1 MRKMRRKALPLL
13 LAILVSAAILYPEPV
28 NALSKPVYPPQKY
41 PKMVPSLMAVHGDQL
56 IVQDLSEKAVD
67 LISLETWETKSL
79 KIGKELSDLAI
90 LGDLLAIAPRDK
102 HLLIYDLETGEQR
115 ELEVPGRIED
125 LEAGD
130 GLIWAS
136 IPLQDLILGID
147 PISLEVEER
156 IELNI
161 ASGRGKLSI
170 AGGSLWAI
178 EEAGESVVK
187 IDLRSGSRSS
197 LKLEE
202 PAAAIKAFESGALI
216 ATSGDK
222 ILEISS
228 DLKVQRSWSL
238 EKGSAAEIQVYRLED
253 GRIIYVSPSRWVIGE
268 IEGDEITEV
277 RTEARIGGSAL
288 AEDRI
293 WFSET
298 AKQRIGYA
306 PLSRPPRITE
316 FRVERVEGNLFK
328 AYAEVDD
335 PDGDLA
341 KVYLIVF
348 YPELVG
354 SAQNR
359 SYEMSLEDGSYIREF
374 RVDYGRRAEVHVSAV
389 DKFNNLGESETILV
403 EAKELKTLTSQQTI
417 QPSQGAAI
425 TPAEIYALGSSL
437 LLLLPIIMALVY
449 LRGRRKKRRRR

>member
-1 MRKMRRKALPLL
+1 MRQKALLLL
-13 LAILVSAAILYPEPV
+13 LALLVFAASLHPEPV

-41 PKMVPSLMAVHGDQL
+41 PQMIPNLMAVHGSQL
-56 IVQDLSEKAVD
+56 IVQDLSEKAVE
-67 LISLETWETKSL
+67 LISLETWETRSL

-102 HLLIYDLETGEQR
+102 RLLIYDLKTGEQR
-115 ELEVPGRIED
+115 ELEVPERIED
-125 LEAGD
+125 LEAGG

-136 IPLQDLILGID
+136 IPLQDLILGIN
-147 PISLEVEER
+147 PISLEVEKR
-156 IELNI
+156 IELDI

-170 AGGSLWAI
+170 AGGSLWAV
-178 EEAGESVVK
+178 EEAGESVVR
-187 IDLRSGSRSS
+187 IDLESGSKSS

-202 PAAAIKAFESGALI
+202 SAVTIKAFEDGALV
-216 ATSGDK
+216 ATNGDK

-228 DLKVQRSWSL
+228 DLKVRRSWSL
-238 EKGSAAEIQVYRLED
+238 EKGSATEIQIYRLED
-253 GRIIYVSPSRWVIGE
+253 GRIIYVSPSRWIIGE

-277 RTEARIGGSAL
+277 KTEARIGGSAL

-293 WFSET
+293 WFSEPT
-298 AKQRIGYA
+298 KMRIGYA
-306 PLSRPPRITE
+306 PLSRPPKITE
-316 FRVERVEGNLFK
+316 FRIEKVDGNLFK

-359 SYEMSLEDGSYIREF
+359 SYEMNLEDGSYVKEF

-389 DKFNNLGESETILV
+389 DRFNNLGESETILV
-403 EAKELKTLTSQQTI
+403 KAEELKTITSQQTT
-417 QPSQGAAI
+417 QTGQGASI

-437 LLLLPIIMALVY
+437 LLLLPIIMALAY
-449 LRGRRKKRRRR
+449 LHGRRRKKRRRI